1 MRLSREEN
9 VDKLPV
15 GDLRPTGNLM
25 VAPTVKVPMFNAVP
39 KLSPEAFRRECER
52 QGGEQRE
59 TCLPAQKLP
68 SGFDP
73 RNVELPSPA
82 PSTALQDLHRS
93 LVRARGAEGAN
104 TLGYAER
111 NQSKVLYSTSE
122 LTAC

>member
-1 MRLSREEN
+1 MRLSTEEH
-9 VDKLPV
+9 VDKLPA
-15 GDLRPTGNLM
+15 GGLSQAGNLL
-25 VAPTVKVPMFNAVP
+25 VAPTIKVPMFNAVP
-39 KLSPEAFRRECER
+39 KVSPEAFRRECER
-52 QGGEQRE
+52 QGGEQRG

-73 RNVELPSPA
+73 RNVGPPSPA
-82 PSTALQDLHRS
+82 PSTAPRELHRS

-111 NQSKVLYSTSE
+111 NQSKAWYSTSE